1 MVLCK
6 KFATKCCVY
15 LPKIANCLNCRKRYI
30 QVSISQSRYF
40 SFQPL
45 VGFTFTT
52 SEATGFNLAIE
63 ILFFSTIERPAI
75 TTSEDMFQSRNR
87 DTFLFNRK
95 GDKVSN
101 RWIFTEVSISQSR
114 YFSFQPYQPEHSKN
128 LDTTGFNLAIEILFF
143 STAIYW
149 NSDDTCRRG
158 CYFCEWRFLS
168 WQKERQKIR

>member
-40 SFQPL
+40 SFQL
-45 VGFTFTT
+45 HQGIIRV
-52 SEATGFNLAIE
+52 
-63 ILFFSTIERPAI
+63 
-75 TTSEDMFQSRNR
+75 EDRSVMFQSRNR
-87 DTFLFNRK
+87 DTFLFNCNLKSRPRIHQYSFNLAIEILFFST
-95 GDKVSN
+95 GNPINHD
-101 RWIFTEVSISQSR
+101 SIC
-114 YFSFQPYQPEHSKN
+114 HC
-128 LDTTGFNLAIEILFF
+128 FNLAIEILFF

-158 CYFCEWRFLS
+158 CYFCERCFLT
-168 WQKERQKIR
+168 